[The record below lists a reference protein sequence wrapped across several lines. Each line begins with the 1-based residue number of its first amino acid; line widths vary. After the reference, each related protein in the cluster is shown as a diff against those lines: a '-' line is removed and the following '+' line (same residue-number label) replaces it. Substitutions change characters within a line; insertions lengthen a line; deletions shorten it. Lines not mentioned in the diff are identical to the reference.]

1 MMNMIAQ
8 IGKMALSFFKQCLPL
23 GSEDL
28 ETSMLILSCQKILKG
43 IVSDYQNHLQD
54 TVIFSH
60 MEHGIQFCYS
70 GMLWIHQPW
79 KMFDV
84 IHFLNFAE
92 EITNL
97 QLAIENAVENEKPY
111 SSLTLS

>member
-70 GMLWIHQPW
+70 
-79 KMFDV
+79 
-84 IHFLNFAE
+84 E